1 MVPAVLLGA
10 NWLRYQCGFAD
21 TVDKLDVNNNDCRV
35 VDIGVDVSVVRS
47 VDLTSF
53 LFPALAGRL
62 LAPAPHQLTVSRTR
76 ELASSLIDMCIN
88 MNT

>member
-21 TVDKLDVNNNDCRV
+21 TVDKLGVNMNDYRV

-53 LFPALAGRL
+53 LFSSTGGPPSRSR
-62 LAPAPHQLTVSRTR
+62 PAPGTNS
-76 ELASSLIDMCIN
+76 I
-88 MNT
+88 